1 MNSKQLRWF
10 YLILLSFIW
19 GSSYILM
26 KKALIGLTPIQVGT
40 LRMIFT
46 ALTLFAFGYKSITG
60 LTRKEWYYITLVA
73 YLGTFFPV
81 FMFAYAIQHI
91 DSSITSILNSVTPL
105 LTLILGALFFGYSFL
120 RKQVAGIIIGLIG
133 AAFLI
138 LKGAEI
144 NPDQEYS
151 YAVLVIIASVGYAFN
166 VNILKKHLEHLS
178 ALSITTASFS
188 TLFIPA
194 LFILWRTG
202 FFNTEYSTAT
212 YNSLLY
218 LLVLAVFGTAMA
230 KTLFNKLVQ
239 ISSPIFSSSVTYLI
253 PVVAIFWGVL
263 DGEKLHLSQVIA
275 GFLILF
281 GIYLTNK
288 NN

>member
-1 MNSKQLRWF
+1 MNNKQLRWF
-10 YLILLSFIW
+10 YLIILSFVW

-26 KKALIGLTPIQVGT
+26 KKSLIGLSPVQVGT

-46 ALTLFAFGYKSITG
+46 ALVLFLVGSKTLFTLKK
-60 LTRKEWYYITLVA
+60 KEWYYIFLVA

-81 FMFAYAIQHI
+81 FLFAYAIQHI

-105 LTLILGALFFGYSFL
+105 LTLIIGALFYGFTFL
-120 RKQVAGIIIGLIG
+120 RKQVLGIILGLLG
-133 AAFLI
+133 AVFLI
-138 LKGAEI
+138 LKGAQI

-151 YAVLVIIASVGYAFN
+151 YAIFVIIASAGYAFN
-166 VNILKKHLEHLS
+166 VNILKKHLGHLS

-188 TLFIPA
+188 LLIVPA
-194 LFILWRTG
+194 AIILWITG
-202 FFNTEYSTAT
+202 FFSMEFTTTTGYSIF
-212 YNSLLY
+212 YIFI
-218 LLVLAVFGTAMA
+218 LALFGTAAA

-263 DGEKLHLSQVIA
+263 DGERLHLSQIFA
-275 GFLILF
+275 GFLILL
-281 GIYLTNK
+281 GIYLA
-288 NN
+288 NNTK